1 MAIKN
6 GSREGTTEF
15 AHRESP
21 SFAAVILLL
30 EKKTRHMVNK
40 QNKKGKKCFL
50 KFKKKNKL
58 FFTLKSP
65 NLLYEEEIFH
75 MNMEIFLKVQSNYA
89 QSVKKL

>member
-65 NLLYEEEIFH
+65 NLSYESNNK
-75 MNMEIFLKVQSNYA
+75 NMCITLFLGFLTRQICEKMI
-89 QSVKKL
+89 